1 MGRPPAC
8 SDKVINVKK
17 GTWTEEDDSNLV
29 AHMSKNGI
37 SNWNSVPKK
46 AGLNRCGKSCRPR
59 WSNYLR
65 ANLKNEIGTFTP
77 EEEELI
83 VRLHATIG
91 SRWPIIA
98 QQLPGRTDNDV
109 KTYWN
114 TKLKKKLQDM
124 GIDPITHRPFSQI
137 LADYGNISGL
147 PKSVMRIG
155 IGPSPNKDLKSAML
169 MKSPEAY
176 TSGSSNFN
184 NSHLVPTTKIEPMQD
199 SSSTKFKY
207 YQPYDL
213 LTQLQAMRYVT
224 EVSNSTTSTN
234 PVPSP
239 INFYS
244 ECSLTSSSSST
255 CSSAAVQEKSPL
267 AFGWSDF
274 LLADAFVPS
283 DDARGVTQQGGIWD
297 QAPMQNDMAE
307 SSSKGMFNQAQT
319 ENEGISYGMS
329 SNQVEAAGDQCD
341 SSFVEAMVAKEKD
354 LFLEFPEL
362 LLEEPFYY

>member
-8 SDKVINVKK
+8 CDKLINVKK
-17 GTWTEEDDSNLV
+17 GTWTEEEDANIV
-29 AHMSKNGI
+29 AHHGSKNGI
-37 SNWNSVPKK
+37 GNWNSVPKK
-46 AGLNRCGKSCRPR
+46 AGLNRCGKSCKPR
-59 WSNYLR
+59 WSNYLK
-65 ANLKNEIGTFTP
+65 ADLKPETFTP
-77 EEEELI
+77 QDEELI

-114 TKLKKKLQDM
+114 TKLKKKLTDM
-124 GIDPITHRPFSQI
+124 GIDPVTHRPFSQV

-147 PKSVMRIG
+147 PKSGMRIA
-155 IGPSPNKDLKSAML
+155 IGASLTKDLKNAML

-176 TSGSSNFN
+176 TSGLSNFN
-184 NSHLVPTTKIEPMQD
+184 NSHLVSTTKIEPMQAT
-199 SSSTKFKY
+199 SSTNFDY

-213 LTQLQAMRYVT
+213 LTQLQAMKYVT
-224 EVSNSTTSTN
+224 EVSNSTTNTN
-234 PVPSP
+234 PSPSP
-239 INFYS
+239 FNFYS
-244 ECSLTSSSSST
+244 QCSLSSSSSST

-274 LLADAFVPS
+274 LLEEAFVPTE
-283 DDARGVTQQGGIWD
+283 DARQGEICWD
-297 QAPMQNDMAE
+297 VQATMQNDTAD
-307 SSSKGMFNQAQT
+307 SSSKNMFNQAQT
-319 ENEGISYGMS
+319 ENEGTIYGMS
-329 SNQVEAAGDQCD
+329 SNQVEATADPCE
-341 SSFVEAMVAKEKD
+341 SSFVEAMVAKDND